1 VFGKT
6 HSRYRAAREHRLRL
20 DAEPH
25 LQEVGMNRART
36 GTLIIIG
43 GHEDKEDD
51 PLILKEVVRRVGAGK
66 LVVATV
72 ASELPEAMWEDY
84 ERVFRRLG
92 VKHLYKLDI
101 ESREDAF
108 SDRKRQILA
117 NADAVFFTGGD
128 QLKITTRLG
137 ASPLC
142 DRVREIYHGGGIIC
156 GTSAGAS
163 VMCDTMLVSG
173 DGNGSARLGSLVRM
187 APGLALVSDILIDQH
202 FAERGRIGRLL
213 GAVAQNPRLLGLGI
227 DENTAVVM
235 TGSGR
240 RFHVLGTGAVYAFNA
255 RDMLYSNLSE
265 EEHDR
270 ALSMFGTRVDVLSQ
284 GDSYDLSTRVATNA
298 PAQEIEESLQS
309 A

>member
-1 VFGKT
+1 M
-6 HSRYRAAREHRLRL
+6 ARG
-20 DAEPH
+20 
-25 LQEVGMNRART
+25 QT

-51 PLILKEVVRRVGAGK
+51 ALILREVVRRVGNGK

-72 ASELPEAMWEDY
+72 ASEVPEELWDTY

-92 VKHLYKLDI
+92 IKHLYKLDV
-101 ESREDAF
+101 ESREDAC

-117 NADAVFFTGGD
+117 DADGVFFTGGD
-128 QLKITTRLG
+128 QLKITMLLG
-137 ASPLC
+137 ASVVCERL
-142 DRVREIYHGGGIIC
+142 REIYHNGGIIA

-163 VMCDTMLVSG
+163 VMSDTMLVG
-173 DGNGSARLGSLVRM
+173 GGYNGSARIGETVHM
-187 APGLALVSDILIDQH
+187 APGLGLVSDILIDQH
-202 FAERGRIGRLL
+202 FAERGRVGRLM

-235 TGSGR
+235 TGAGR
-240 RFHVLGTGAVYAFNA
+240 RFHVLGEGAVYAFNA
-255 RDMLYSNLSE
+255 WDMTYSNLTE
-265 EEHDR
+265 ESRDR

-284 GDSYDLSTRVATNA
+284 GDTYDLATRVPTAH
-298 PAQEIEESLQS
+298 PADVMEEELES